1 MSLANN
7 CTFIGNLCADPE
19 LKIIES
25 GEKRTSILEGS
36 LAINRKWKD
45 KEGRVI
51 EDTDFIPFSVFGK
64 AAEIIQKYTKKGH
77 QIALQGEMRQ
87 EKWVDKETG
96 GNRSKLNLRVENFQF
111 LQNKR
116 D

>member
-19 LKIIES
+19 LKIIK
-25 GEKRTSILEGS
+25 GNKGNTSILDGS
-36 LAINRKWKD
+36 LAINRKWKNKD
-45 KEGRVI
+45 GQII
-51 EDTDFIPFSVFGK
+51 EETDFIPFTIFGK
-64 AAEIIQKYTKKGH
+64 AAEIVQKYTQRGH
-77 QIALQGEMRQ
+77 QIALQGEIRQ
-87 EKWVDKETG
+87 EKWQDKETG

-111 LQNKR
+111 LNNSK